1 MKNCKLVLVGLGGYG
16 NHYVGLLSE
25 DVDKSLYT
33 LAGVVDPFAKTAP
46 GYSKMVEAGVPIYD
60 TLEAFYAENTA
71 DLAIVSTPIPLHK
84 EHATT
89 ALAHGSHVLCEKPI
103 APTLQEA
110 RKMEASAVK
119 YGRTLAIGFQWSFSP
134 AILKLKEDM
143 SKGDFGKPLKL
154 YSMVSWPRGLSYYR
168 GSWKGCVK
176 TRDGG
181 WILDSVLSNATAHYL
196 HNMLFVLGD
205 SYDTSAELV
214 TAKASLYRANDIES
228 FDTCFLR
235 GETAKGVEVL
245 FAVAH
250 PTYVNRNPK
259 FRYVFENAEVTINTE
274 DDTSIITAKFKDG
287 TVREYGDPLNEAYRA
302 AKLTMSIKAATE
314 GAPVPCVTKTVLP
327 HLRLS
332 NALFDQVAISNF
344 PKDIVKLDPARE
356 LVYAEGLYETLEEV
370 FKTGK
375 LPSELGLAWAVPETE
390 LSLSG
395 YDAFEGKKFK

>member
-1 MKNCKLVLVGLGGYG
+1 
-16 NHYVGLLSE
+16 
-25 DVDKSLYT
+25 
-33 LAGVVDPFAKTAP
+33 
-46 GYSKMVEAGVPIYD
+46 
-60 TLEAFYAENTA
+60 
-71 DLAIVSTPIPLHK
+71 
-84 EHATT
+84 
-89 ALAHGSHVLCEKPI
+89 
-103 APTLQEA
+103 
-110 RKMEASAVK
+110 
-119 YGRTLAIGFQWSFSP
+119 
-134 AILKLKEDM
+134 
-143 SKGDFGKPLKL
+143 
-154 YSMVSWPRGLSYYR
+154 
-168 GSWKGCVK
+168 
-176 TRDGG
+176 
-181 WILDSVLSNATAHYL
+181 
-196 HNMLFVLGD
+196 MLFVLGD

-259 FRYVFENAEVTINTE
+259 FRYVFENAEVTINTD
-274 DDTSIITAKFKDG
+274 DDTSLITAKFKDG

-302 AKLTMSIKAATE
+302 SKLTMSIKAATE

-327 HLRLS
+327 HLRIS
-332 NALFDQVAISNF
+332 NALFDQVAITNF
-344 PKDIVKLDPARE
+344 PKDIVKLDPERE

-395 YDAFEGKKFK
+395 YDTFEGKKFR